1 MGGRRSAVPN
11 LVNSPADVDATL
23 IAVRS
28 LTRS

>member
-1 MGGRRSAVPN
+1 MDGRRSAVPSLIN
-11 LVNSPADVDATL
+11 APADVDATL